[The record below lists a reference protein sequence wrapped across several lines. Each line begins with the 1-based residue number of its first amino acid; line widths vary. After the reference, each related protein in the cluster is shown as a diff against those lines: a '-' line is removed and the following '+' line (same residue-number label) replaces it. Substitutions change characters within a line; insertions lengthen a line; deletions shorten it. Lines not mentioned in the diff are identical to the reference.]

1 LDNRLAINQSI
12 NQSSNQTLNHSINP
26 SKVLYNKS
34 RLVTINSS
42 LSQTEMLAL
51 GKKTE
56 MWHKD
61 NLRGWDDF
69 IGNWQKQNQLGN
81 WGLSLSA

>member
-1 LDNRLAINQSI
+1 
-12 NQSSNQTLNHSINP
+12 
-26 SKVLYNKS
+26 
-34 RLVTINSS
+34 
-42 LSQTEMLAL
+42 MLAL